1 MRQPHSGGKKIPA
14 VNSFLADHI
23 MELQAS
29 DGTYRR
35 RARVSWRRCVG
46 GGRRLACLHCGTRK
60 GWGLGGGVVV
70 ISPGD
75 ASRAPVSGVK
85 EQVSSSRL
93 GDSSG

>member
-1 MRQPHSGGKKIPA
+1 M
-14 VNSFLADHI
+14 
-23 MELQAS
+23 
-29 DGTYRR
+29 
-35 RARVSWRRCVG
+35 G

-60 GWGLGGGVVV
+60 GWGLGAGVVV

-75 ASRAPVSGVK
+75 ASRAPVSGGK